1 MSARSGEVFLHWGTL
16 LKVSFALPEKTSKK
30 WIAVPGIVQ
39 TPDTLGGKPR
49 IEGRRI
55 SVQDVVIWHFHMGMG
70 LDEIGTEFDL
80 SPAQINATLTYYKL
94 HRDEI
99 DTAIRVQQA
108 FAHEMRQ
115 QNQSPLATKLK
126 ALRGG

>member
-1 MSARSGEVFLHWGTL
+1 MSARSGEVFLRWGVL
-16 LKVSFALPEKTSKK
+16 FQVSFALPEQTSKK
-30 WIAVPGIVQ
+30 WIAVPGVVQ

-55 SVQDVVIWHFHMGMG
+55 SVQDVVVWHFHMGME
-70 LDEIGTEFDL
+70 LDEIGAEFDL
-80 SPAQINATLTYYKL
+80 SPAQIDAALAYYKL

-99 DTAIRVQQA
+99 DAAIRVQQA
-108 FAHEMRQ
+108 FADEMRQ